1 MSRRMSN
8 NSIKASSSIDDFSPG
23 IAAGSSKFRKASL
36 DPRPDSVEALKS
48 GSIAEES
55 EQFAIEPAEFAE
67 ELEGDR
73 DFEYDRE
80 FRGADEFTG
89 PDPFKDKNREKN
101 DERDKRRKRRLGKI
115 KRTNGID
122 EDLDEEAVFG
132 FLSFLDS
139 LWRGLYDL
147 VEEIAD
153 EFDNWNKWFKK
164 EKKKPPEPD
173 KSKVLY
179 IRDEFNAKRSPHLW
193 KSDPSRRWILGFG
206 NSKVNNVVSSVLYK
220 YQNETIS
227 KDA

>member
-1 MSRRMSN
+1 MSN
-8 NSIKASSSIDDFSPG
+8 NSIRSSSTIDDFS
-23 IAAGSSKFRKASL
+23 AGVSSGFSSKFKKASL
-36 DPRPDSVEALKS
+36 DPRPDSIEGAKA

-55 EQFAIEPAEFAE
+55 EQYYVEPAEIAE

-80 FRGADEFTG
+80 FRGVDEFTA

-101 DERDKRRKRRLGKI
+101 DERDRRRKNRRLGKI
-115 KRTNGID
+115 KRADGVED
-122 EDLDEEAVFG
+122 EDFEEEVFSFLG
-132 FLSFLDS
+132 FLDQ
-139 LWRGLYDL
+139 LWRGLSEL
-147 VEEIAD
+147 VEEIVD

-193 KSDPSRRWILGFG
+193 KSNPDRKWILSFG
-206 NSKVNNVVSSVLYK
+206 NNKVNNVVSSILYK